1 MDKFRLIILKK
12 ELDDT
17 NSIDLSQYNID
28 TILSVYIIRDYFK
41 DRQELKFEYN
51 SKSRFLK
58 ILNTTQIDTN
68 DKIFIELYSLS
79 LYRNKLINEI
89 LDEK

>member
-89 LDEK
+89 LDEN